1 MSFLA
6 EDEKLSKKYN
16 EIWSEIKKI
25 MKRKKFSGDLVFG
38 DKLPQILK
46 MLRVIALSHLKK
58 ESNAFAC
65 QLYLLILFSSQVT
78 IIINRHF

>member
-16 EIWSEIKKI
+16 EIWSEIKKF

-65 QLYLLILFSSQVT
+65 QLY
-78 IIINRHF
+78 